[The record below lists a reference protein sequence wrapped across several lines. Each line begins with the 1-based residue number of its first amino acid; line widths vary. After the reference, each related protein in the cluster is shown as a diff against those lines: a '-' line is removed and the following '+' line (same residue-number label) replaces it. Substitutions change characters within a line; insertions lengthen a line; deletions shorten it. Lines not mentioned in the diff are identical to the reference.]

1 MPANDIRILFI
12 GPHRPNRNG
21 SQRFRMEQYFPYLV
35 QQGFICDYSWYINA
49 EDDKIFYSHGHWIGK
64 TMLVLKAVKTR
75 LADVMKANRYQIIFI
90 QREAF
95 IFGSYFFEKQF
106 ARSEAKVIF
115 DFDDAIWL
123 EDTSVANKKWKWLKR
138 PSKTAD
144 IIRTADAVIA
154 GNNYLADY
162 ARQFNSQVSIIP
174 TVVDTRVYIPA
185 KKNPGNSSPLCIG
198 WSGSKTTIKHF
209 ERIIPVLK
217 ILSERFGDRIYFKQ
231 IGDKSFYAEELSIV
245 SSDWAFNNEVEELNK
260 IDIGLMPLPDDE
272 WSKGKCGFKAI
283 QYMALE
289 IPPVASPVGVNSSV
303 ITHGLT
309 GFLADNQQ
317 EWIDCISRLI
327 EFPELRRQIG
337 VAARKTVEEKYSVQ
351 SQLKILETI
360 FRSLAG
366 IQ

>member
-1 MPANDIRILFI
+1 MRKRILFI

-49 EDDKIFYSHGHWIGK
+49 ADDKIFYSHGHWIGK
-64 TMLVLKAVKTR
+64 TLLVLKAIKTR
-75 LADVMKANRYQIIFI
+75 LADVLKANRYEIIFI

-106 ARSEAKVIF
+106 ARSKASVVF

-144 IIRTADAVIA
+144 IIRTADSVIA
-154 GNNYLADY
+154 GNNYLADF
-162 ARQFNSQVSIIP
+162 ARQFNNHVTVIP
-174 TVVDTRVYIPA
+174 TVVDTNIYIPA
-185 KKNPGNSSPLCIG
+185 KKNQDSSFPLCIG

-209 ERIIPVLK
+209 ERVIPVLK
-217 ILSERFGDRIYFKQ
+217 ILAQKFGERIYFKQ
-231 IGDKSFYAEELSIV
+231 IGDKSFYADGLAIE
-245 SSDWAFNNEVEELNK
+245 SSDWSFSTEVEELNK

-289 IPPVASPVGVNSSV
+289 IAPVASPVGVNSTV
-303 ITHGLT
+303 ITQGLT
-309 GFLADNQQ
+309 GFLADNPEQ
-317 EWIDCISRLI
+317 WIDCISQLI
-327 EFPELRRQIG
+327 EIPDLRRQIG
-337 VAARKTVEEKYSVQ
+337 VAARKRVEEKYSVQ
-351 SQLKILETI
+351 SQLETLGTL
-360 FRSLAG
+360 FRSLPDG
-366 IQ
+366 Q

>member
-1 MPANDIRILFI
+1 MSGNEIRILFI

-64 TMLVLKAVKTR
+64 AMVVLKAIKTR
-75 LADVMKANRYQIIFI
+75 LTDVLKANRYDIIFI

-95 IFGSYFFEKQF
+95 IFGSYLFEKQF
-106 ARSEAKVIF
+106 SRSKAKVIF

-123 EDTSVANKKWKWLKR
+123 EDTSAANKKFKWLKR

-144 IIRTADAVIA
+144 IIRIADTVIA

-162 ARQFNSQVSIIP
+162 ARQWNSHVSIIP
-174 TVVDTRVYIPA
+174 TVVDTNIYLPA
-185 KKNPGNSSPLCIG
+185 KQIKDTSHALCIG

-209 ERIIPVLK
+209 EPIVPVLK
-217 ILSERFGDRIYFKQ
+217 ILKEKFGERIYFKQ
-231 IGDKSFYAEELSIV
+231 IGDKSFYADGLAIE
-245 SSDWAFNNEVEELNK
+245 SSDWAYKNEIEELNK
-260 IDIGLMPLPDDE
+260 IDIGLMPLPDDV

-289 IPPVASPVGVNSSV
+289 IAPVASPVGVNTNI
-303 ITHGLT
+303 ITHGIT

-317 EWIDCISRLI
+317 QWMDCISQLI
-327 EFPELRRQIG
+327 EFPDLRRQIG

-351 SQLKILETI
+351 SQLEIMKTLLD
-360 FRSLAG
+360 RC
-366 IQ
+366 